1 MTLEIGRHAPDF
13 TLKDQHGQDVTLSG
27 FRGERNVVVMFF
39 PFAFTGIC
47 SSELADVRDDLGSFR
62 NDDVELLAVSCDQ
75 MFTLRAYAERDRLD
89 YPLLSDFWPHGEV
102 AQAYGTFDAE
112 RGVALRGTFVV
123 DREGLLRWQVVN
135 PTGTGRDLDVLR
147 QVLQDLKV

>member
-13 TLKDQHGQDVTLSG
+13 TLRDQHGQEVTLSG
-27 FRGERNVVVMFF
+27 FRGERNVVVLFF

-47 SSELADVRDDLGSFR
+47 STELAEVRDDIGSFR

-75 MFTLRAYAERDRLD
+75 LFTLRAYAERERLD
-89 YPLLSDFWPHGEV
+89 YPLLSDFWPHGQV
-102 AQAYGTFDAE
+102 AQAYGTFDAD

-135 PTGTGRDLDVLR
+135 PTGTGRDLDLLR
-147 QVLQDLKV
+147 LALQDLKV